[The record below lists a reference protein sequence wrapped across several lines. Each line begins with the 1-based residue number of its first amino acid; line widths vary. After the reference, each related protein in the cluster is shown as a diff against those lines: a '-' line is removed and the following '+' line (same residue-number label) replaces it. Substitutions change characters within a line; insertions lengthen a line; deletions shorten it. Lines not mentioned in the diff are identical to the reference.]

1 MFSLSGWL
9 KSQDTIHICI
19 SLIRTTKNIFFFY
32 FENGGGLLEIFQIN
46 NVLRGFLVKMCNN
59 FSHGVKGYET
69 WGVSDET

>member
-1 MFSLSGWL
+1 MVEVARHYSYMH
-9 KSQDTIHICI
+9 KPYKDNQEYI
-19 SLIRTTKNIFFFY
+19 FFY